1 MDTHALIIDQ
11 LEWDGILK
19 SFTLEANPDLGK
31 MWVAYPNE
39 YDDERKGAFHFLD
52 DNYENLFEQKLGKCR
67 NAKLSKA
74 NFHQEGDTFNFQTT
88 WNNIPTKS
96 GHLTFYSLYLPE
108 FAVPDEI
115 HLWDTFQK
123 DKEFKKIIY
132 RDNPK
137 NRYIVFL
144 ECRSSVGIFNF
155 RLTAKFH
162 KNEKNFQQSSYTD
175 EKTIDFNEGEPHVA
189 WEYLLAEKEAEKV
202 HNFFSAPVIINN
214 GGTNQQTINLPAMKR
229 NNPWISGSFY
239 LFVAAVVITGLA
251 VVSNTV
257 HWTLLPIIIIGGILL
272 IGVIG
277 AFQLRND
284 DKLKEESFLKL
295 IGETYKRLPLLT
307 RTNKN

>member
-1 MDTHALIIDQ
+1 MDTNALIIEQ
-11 LEWDGILK
+11 LEWDGTLK
-19 SFTLEANPDLGK
+19 SFTLEAAPELGK

-39 YDDERKGAFHFLD
+39 YEDERPGAFHFLD
-52 DNYENLFEQKLGKCR
+52 EDYENLFEQKLAKCR
-67 NAKLSKA
+67 TAKLSKE
-74 NFHQEGDTFNFQTT
+74 NFNTQGNSFHFKTT

-96 GHLTFYSLYLPE
+96 SYLTFYSLYFPE

-115 HLWDTFQK
+115 HILDTFQK
-123 DKEFKKIIY
+123 DKEFKKTIY
-132 RDNPK
+132 RDDPK

-155 RLTAKFH
+155 RLHTTFH
-162 KNEKNFQQSSYTD
+162 KDEQNFKQSSYSD
-175 EKTIDFNEGEPHVA
+175 DKTIGFNEGEPHVA
-189 WEYLLAEKEAEKV
+189 WEYLLADKEADKV
-202 HNFFSAPVIINN
+202 NNFFAAPVIFNS
-214 GGTNQQTINLPAMKR
+214 GGTNQQTINLPAMQK

-239 LFVAAVVITGLA
+239 LFVAAVAITGLA

-272 IGVIG
+272 VGIIG

-284 DKLKEESFLKL
+284 DKLKEEGFLKL

-307 RTNKN
+307 RSNKK